1 MGGVGRWFGN
11 HWVVLAGKP
20 EQAGPTQ
27 LNTRHLANA
36 CCLLSTML
44 SSLSSSPLWLL
55 SIDIIFYYAL
65 AAGGAEFLGACQVLV
80 TVAHWNKFVHLSSD
94 NIYTNIFHFS
104 NQCKCME
111 ISFKRNMTWRIF
123 KMNKDIYDPNF
134 VQCNALVFALQSPS
148 HSTSPLIQW
157 LSVVEACFDLRVTF
171 AA

>member
-1 MGGVGRWFGN
+1 MVWVGGLEITGWCWPGSPNRLGQHNWTRDI
-11 HWVVLAGKP
+11 WPMLAVCYP
-20 EQAGPTQ
+20 
-27 LNTRHLANA
+27 
-36 CCLLSTML
+36 
-44 SSLSSSPLWLL
+44 LSSSPLWLL
-55 SIDIIFYYAL
+55 SIDIIFFYAL